1 MTAIID
7 FILGAPLII
16 KVVIGVLIWL
26 AVMFIFLFAIKAMYI
41 WVQLSVLSK
50 KLHGI
55 KGTTDRIL
63 SATFSGNKLTAH
75 LWKEYRDT
83 LHEQREFDS
92 KGKLKPI
99 VLRSTI
105 PAAAIFTTETLVDS
119 RLATEFFKHLPGLFT
134 GIGIIGTFWGLIQG
148 LQAFRSPKR
157 PKRMSPSCSLIA
169 KSAKSSFSIL

>member
-1 MTAIID
+1 MSAIID

-26 AVMFIFLFAIKAMYI
+26 AVMFVFLFVIKAIYI
-41 WVQLSVLSK
+41 WIQLSVLSN

-55 KGTTDRIL
+55 KETTDGIFA
-63 SATFSGNKLTAH
+63 ATFSGNKLIAH

-83 LHEQREFDS
+83 LHEQREFDPE
-92 KGKLKPI
+92 GKLKPI

-119 RLATEFFKHLPGLFT
+119 RLATEFSNT
-134 GIGIIGTFWGLIQG
+134 CQDS
-148 LQAFRSPKR
+148 SPA
-157 PKRMSPSCSLIA
+157 SASLVRFGA
-169 KSAKSSFSIL
+169 